1 MRTAIAVFC
10 AVAVF
15 FSLDGAILSGDA
27 LAEKARTGDADSQ
40 YRLAI
45 EYFFGRS
52 RTVNPV
58 LAVYWFRRAADAGH
72 PEAQYNLARCY
83 ERGWGARR
91 SMGMAVKYYSL
102 AKEQKI
108 LPAVLR
114 YAELLY
120 AGVPPEK
127 SEYGEFKALKAD
139 RNAALQLM
147 REAAKT
153 SDAGKLVLV
162 KHLFHDAPQ
171 HGAELRMR
179 LKNHV
184 ALPNAHPEMLLLYS
198 SCLRSGIGGEVD
210 LVEGT
215 AVLKR
220 AADAG
225 NMEAVAQLAEVMELG
240 IGVKY
245 DPVKAFELT
254 RTAAQK
260 GNPRALLNLGN
271 AFLAG
276 VNVEYSPETAVKYFK
291 QAADTGYPP
300 ALCKLGDCYARGIGI
315 GQNWTEAIELYRAAA
330 EAGNEDAHCIL
341 GDCYD
346 TGSGV
351 QRNETQA
358 FYHYS
363 MAAERG
369 SIKAIRKMGIFLLD
383 GRGVRKDTARGM
395 ELLKKAAQAG
405 DQTAQYILGK
415 RQRSL

>member
-1 MRTAIAVFC
+1 MRTAIAAVV

-15 FSLDGAILSGDA
+15 FSLCAGNGAADV
-27 LAEKARTGDADSQ
+27 LAEKARKGDADAQ
-40 YRLAI
+40 YHLAI

-52 RTVNPV
+52 RTINPV

-91 SMGMAVKYYSL
+91 SMGMALKYYQL
-102 AKEQKI
+102 AKAQQI

-139 RNAALQLM
+139 RNAALELM
-147 REAAKT
+147 REAAKF

-171 HGAELRMR
+171 HGKELRTR
-179 LKNHV
+179 LKQHA
-184 ALPNAHPEMLLLYS
+184 ALPNAHPEMLLLYA
-198 SCLRSGIGGEVD
+198 SCLRSGIGGEVE
-210 LVEGT
+210 LAEGS

-225 NMEAVAQLAEVMELG
+225 NMEAVAQLAEAMELG
-240 IGVKY
+240 IGVEY
-245 DPVKAFELT
+245 DPGKAFELT
-254 RTAAQK
+254 RSAAQK
-260 GNPRALLNLGN
+260 GNQRALVNLGS
-271 AFLAG
+271 AYLAG
-276 VNVEYSPETAVKYFK
+276 VNVEYSPAMAIDCFQK
-291 QAADTGYPP
+291 AAKSGYPP
-300 ALCKLGDCYARGIGI
+300 ALCKLGDCYARGVGVE
-315 GQNWTEAIELYRAAA
+315 QNWTAAIDNYRAAA
-330 EAGNEDAHCIL
+330 AAGNEEAYCLL

-346 TGSGV
+346 RGEGV
-351 QRNETQA
+351 KRNEAQA

-363 MAAERG
+363 QAAERG
-369 SIKAIRKMGIFLLD
+369 SIKAIRKMAIFLLD
-383 GRGVRKDTARGM
+383 GRGVRKDVERGM
-395 ELLKKAAQAG
+395 ALLRKAAQAG
-405 DQTAQYILGK
+405 DATAQFILDEK
-415 RQRSL
+415 AN

>member
-1 MRTAIAVFC
+1 MRTAIAAFC

-15 FSLDGAILSGDA
+15 FSLDAAMLNGEA

-83 ERGWGARR
+83 ERGWGTRR
-91 SMGMAVKYYSL
+91 SMGMAVKYYAM
-102 AKEQKI
+102 AKEQRI
-108 LPAVLR
+108 IPAVLR

-127 SEYGEFKALKAD
+127 SEYGEFPELKAD
-139 RNAALQLM
+139 RRAALDIM

-198 SCLRSGIGGEVD
+198 SCLRSGIGGEFD
-210 LVEGT
+210 LAEGT

-220 AADAG
+220 AAEAG

-240 IGVKY
+240 IGVEY

-260 GNPRALLNLGN
+260 GNPRALVNLGN
-271 AFLAG
+271 ACLTG
-276 VNVEYSPETAVKYFK
+276 VNIKYSPENAVKYFQ
-291 QAADTGYPP
+291 QAADSGYPP
-300 ALCKLGDCYARGIGI
+300 ALCKLGDCYARGVGV
-315 GQNWTEAIELYRAAA
+315 GQNWEKAMDNYRAAA
-330 EAGNEDAHCIL
+330 AAGSEDAHCIL

-346 TGSGV
+346 SGNGV
-351 QRNETQA
+351 KRNETQA

-363 MAAERG
+363 QAAERG

-383 GRGVRKDTARGM
+383 GRGVRKDSARGM
-395 ELLKKAAQAG
+395 ELLEKAAQAG
-405 DQTAQYILGK
+405 DQTAKFILNE
-415 RQRSL
+415 RAR